1 MKYKVIVTDY
11 DGTYIK
17 NDKSVSPSQLKAVK
31 DFISRGGYFI
41 VCTGR
46 MTSGIDHFLLKDGF
60 NGYLASFN
68 GGEIVNLKTG
78 EVLYKNQIDNATCV
92 EITEYAKEHNINIY
106 GYPNRSFITEKED
119 EKTEFYKKMTG
130 VDYQKVESVS
140 GYFKISKNKSSKLLF
155 FDSKEKLDEHFD
167 EIYEKFSHKVEVI
180 RSNAVQ
186 IDVNAKGVSKGE
198 AVKKIS
204 QLINVPI
211 SQIICVGDSGNDI
224 PMLLAGGVPIAVGN
238 ALKEVKEICKHVVCD
253 NENDAIKQV
262 IENFC
267 I

>member
-17 NDKSVSPSQLKAVK
+17 NDKTVSPSQLKAVK

-60 NGYLASFN
+60 DGYLASFN

-92 EITEYAKEHNINIY
+92 EITEYAKEHNLNIY

-119 EKTEFYKKMTG
+119 EKTEFYNDTG
-130 VDYQKVESVS
+130 IGTITNPSTHIKLDNEIYKSGDRITIQLNKTYSLGVGVS
-140 GYFKISKNKSSKLLF
+140 GSGDYNSIDDNITFIKSLF
-155 FDSKEKLDEHFD
+155 SLAVDNL
-167 EIYEKFSHKVEVI
+167 EVI
-180 RSNAVQ
+180 NHS
-186 IDVNAKGVSKGE
+186 
-198 AVKKIS
+198 
-204 QLINVPI
+204 
-211 SQIICVGDSGNDI
+211 
-224 PMLLAGGVPIAVGN
+224 
-238 ALKEVKEICKHVVCD
+238 
-253 NENDAIKQV
+253 
-262 IENFC
+262 FC
-267 I
+267 LSLYSFFRKNIFVFRK